1 MIGYFL
7 EILELVQGTCP
18 NSKTIDSW
26 TGNVTGFGLRTG
38 TLNQLQNFEKI
49 SDHRKNLKNVLFGTK
64 TESLSDKVVWERPS
78 RAPERVSMLAILYI
92 FSYIFLQRLSIGRRS
107 GIHWN
112 VLS

>member
-18 NSKTIDSW
+18 NSKTIDFW
-26 TGNVTGFGLRTG
+26 AGHVTGFGLRTG

-64 TESLSDKVVWERPS
+64 TGSLSDKVVWERPN
-78 RAPERVSMLAILYI
+78 RAPQSRYPPWQIEDFGEISA
-92 FSYIFLQRLSIGRRS
+92 S
-107 GIHWN
+107 GVIT
-112 VLS
+112 